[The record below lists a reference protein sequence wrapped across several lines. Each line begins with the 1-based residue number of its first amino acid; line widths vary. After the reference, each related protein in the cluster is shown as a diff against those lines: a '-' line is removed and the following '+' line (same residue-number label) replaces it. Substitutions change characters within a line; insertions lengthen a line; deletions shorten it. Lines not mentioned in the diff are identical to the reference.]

1 MFGLEL
7 LAVETDE
14 EGADIVEEL
23 VYPGE
28 VDKALIDSL
37 ARN

>member
-28 VDKALIDSL
+28 VDETLIDGL
-37 ARN
+37 VRN